1 MFVSNT
7 RETVKTYTKQYS
19 GFKGVDFS
27 SAITEVDDRRSPD
40 AVNMIAD
47 FGGFPC
53 KRTGYAILDSG
64 FDGRINGIFKFIDAQ
79 SVKRMVIHAGTKIYS
94 YIETAPILQPNPPTS
109 YVYIAVMPENA
120 TPTVVFTGAQNT
132 RSSAFTMGNK
142 LYILDGANYIVYDGE
157 QATRVDGHIPTT
169 VITATPQGGGE
180 DYEPINL
187 ISPYRINEFSGTQ
200 EATEYQLDATNLA
213 SVDKIEILSASGEW
227 QTTTAYTVNLETGVV
242 TFSTAPGVSP
252 VEGADNVRI
261 KFSKPIIENENKI
274 RQCTIFT
281 FFGNGNDNRI
291 FLSGN
296 ANFRNYDWCSATNDP
311 TYFPDTGY
319 TVIGADN
326 SAIMGYHKQ
335 YSDLVIIKQS
345 NDQDATMYLRRC
357 SEDNTG
363 KTIFPVTQGLAGVG
377 AVSRYCFGTLFD
389 DNLFLSSDG
398 VFGLDTSKVTLQKTA
413 QNRSLYINA
422 KLTRESDLENAVSCI
437 WNGYYCLFINNR
449 VYLADAKQQNANQSG
464 SFGYEWYY
472 WENIPASVACEYE
485 GKLYFGTSDGKVCV
499 MKTEDEYLMDAYT
512 DDGEAID
519 AYWTTKLD
527 DLGDPSTTKTIKKRN
542 IGVVAMPF
550 AKSSA
555 QIYYLKNGEENFIKE
570 YALSSEFDFDN
581 FDFDNI
587 NFGLASSPYF
597 VPTNKKSK
605 NNKMFRI
612 KIRNNKASEAFGLYK
627 IVFNY
632 EYAKAIKR

>member
-1 MFVSNT
+1 M
-7 RETVKTYTKQYS
+7 
-19 GFKGVDFS
+19 
-27 SAITEVDDRRSPD
+27 
-40 AVNMIAD
+40 
-47 FGGFPC
+47 
-53 KRTGYAILDSG
+53 
-64 FDGRINGIFKFIDAQ
+64 
-79 SVKRMVIHAGTKIYS
+79 
-94 YIETAPILQPNPPTS
+94 
-109 YVYIAVMPENA
+109 
-120 TPTVVFTGAQNT
+120 
-132 RSSAFTMGNK
+132 
-142 LYILDGANYIVYDGE
+142 
-157 QATRVDGHIPTT
+157 
-169 VITATPQGGGE
+169 
-180 DYEPINL
+180 
-187 ISPYRINEFSGTQ
+187 
-200 EATEYQLDATNLA
+200 
-213 SVDKIEILSASGEW
+213 
-227 QTTTAYTVNLETGVV
+227 
-242 TFSTAPGVSP
+242 
-252 VEGADNVRI
+252 
-261 KFSKPIIENENKI
+261 
-274 RQCTIFT
+274 
-281 FFGNGNDNRI
+281 
-291 FLSGN
+291 
-296 ANFRNYDWCSATNDP
+296 
-311 TYFPDTGY
+311 
-319 TVIGADN
+319 
-326 SAIMGYHKQ
+326 
-335 YSDLVIIKQS
+335 
-345 NDQDATMYLRRC
+345 
-357 SEDNTG
+357 
-363 KTIFPVTQGLAGVG
+363 
-377 AVSRYCFGTLFD
+377 
-389 DNLFLSSDG
+389 
-398 VFGLDTSKVTLQKTA
+398 QKTA
-413 QNRSLYINA
+413 QNISLYINA
-422 KLTRESDLENAVSCI
+422 KLTRESELENAVSCI

-612 KIRNNKASEAFGLYK
+612 KIRNNKAREAFGLYK